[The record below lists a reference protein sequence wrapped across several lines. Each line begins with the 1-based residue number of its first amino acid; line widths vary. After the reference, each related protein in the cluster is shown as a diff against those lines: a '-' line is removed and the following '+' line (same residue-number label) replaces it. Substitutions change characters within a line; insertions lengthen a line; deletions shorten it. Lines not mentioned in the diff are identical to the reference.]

1 MQSLSC
7 KSSLSLCFS
16 ALGIWL
22 TRSKIQGKKSNDD
35 AEEERGMMLRGGAEA
50 DVAMLYHNRG
60 SFQVTGALMLALTIV

>member
-35 AEEERGMMLRGGAEA
+35 AEEERGMMLRGGLKRMLQCYIIIEEA
-50 DVAMLYHNRG
+50 
-60 SFQVTGALMLALTIV
+60 FK